1 MDLVNDIIASN
12 EVSILPRTLQCMYIA
27 TDSLEH
33 QLTTSSVKKY
43 GLNMLGKPIILPPRR
58 PFANLATNKVQSRP
72 MIK

>member
-1 MDLVNDIIASN
+1 MDLVNDMIASN

-43 GLNMLGKPIILPPRR
+43 GLNMLGKLIILPP
-58 PFANLATNKVQSRP
+58 TTTVCESCD
-72 MIK
+72 